1 MYPGTKYAHDVNFD
15 NKIFLGALLWN
26 PTLDCYEQHTKT
38 LYKTLTCKNHKK
50 HILENN
56 LTEYSTSQT
65 RLKWCYR
72 K

>member
-50 HILENN
+50 YLGE
-56 LTEYSTSQT
+56 
-65 RLKWCYR
+65 
-72 K
+72 